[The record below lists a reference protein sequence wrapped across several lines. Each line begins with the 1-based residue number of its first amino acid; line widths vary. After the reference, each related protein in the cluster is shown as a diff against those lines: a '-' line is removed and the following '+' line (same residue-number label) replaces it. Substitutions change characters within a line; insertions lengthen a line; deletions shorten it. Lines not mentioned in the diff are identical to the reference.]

1 MTTSEDATRPGRP
14 SAPPIALGVSR
25 RGLLLSLGLAVG
37 WTLLMRTFG
46 GDDVYPVVGPYALA
60 VVAVVASL
68 QSRTLKSAL
77 APSSTAIVT
86 GFLVGTSM
94 TIATYPVF
102 RLAAELFPA
111 LRPNVAALYR
121 AAATR
126 TPWQSLPWVVAIVL
140 AEEFLFRGVLLDA
153 LGFRHRKRVAAA
165 VSVSV
170 YVLAQAGTGS
180 AIVAFMALVCGT
192 IWTVQRVATRSLL
205 SPLLSHL
212 IWTPVVILFRP
223 VL

>member
-1 MTTSEDATRPGRP
+1 MTTSDDAASGAPA
-14 SAPPIALGVSR
+14 SARIRLSS
-25 RGLLLSLGLAVG
+25 RGLLLSGGLVLG

-46 GDDVYPVVGPYALA
+46 GDDVYPVLGPYALA
-60 VVAVVASL
+60 VVAAVVAL
-68 QSRTLKSAL
+68 RGRTLRKDL
-77 APSSTAIVT
+77 APSRTAVVS
-86 GFLVGTSM
+86 GLLVGIAM
-94 TIATYPVF
+94 TLATYPVF

-126 TPWQSLPWVVAIVL
+126 SAWQSLPWVVAIVV
-140 AEEFLFRGVLLDA
+140 AEELLFRGLLLDA
-153 LGFRHRKRVAAA
+153 LRFRRHGRIAAA
-165 VSVSV
+165 ASVAL

-180 AIVAFMALVCGT
+180 AIVASMALVCG
-192 IWTVQRVATRSLL
+192 IVWTVQRMSTRSLL

-212 IWTPVVILFRP
+212 VWTPMVILFRP